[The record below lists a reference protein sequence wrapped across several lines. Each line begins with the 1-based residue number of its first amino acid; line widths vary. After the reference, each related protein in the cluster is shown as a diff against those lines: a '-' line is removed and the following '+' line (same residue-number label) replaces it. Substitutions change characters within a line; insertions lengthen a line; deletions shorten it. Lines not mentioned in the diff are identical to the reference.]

1 MIMVIWLDKLTLG
14 QDDLPSMLTQARPQ
28 YPRTHKN
35 ESIRLSSLCFVR
47 VFPWLQVLRD
57 GSPVSVLLRDSR
69 SLFL

>member
-1 MIMVIWLDKLTLG
+1 MIVTIWLDKLTLG
-14 QDDLPSMLTQARPQ
+14 QDDLPLVFTEAKPQ

-35 ESIRLSSLCFVR
+35 ESIRLSLLCFVS

-57 GSPVSVLLRDSR
+57 GSPVSVLLRDCR

>member
-14 QDDLPSMLTQARPQ
+14 QDHLPSMLTQARLQ

-35 ESIRLSSLCFVR
+35 ESIRLSSLCFVS
-47 VFPWLQVLRD
+47 VFRWLQVLRD
-57 GSPVSVLLRDSR
+57 GSPVSVLLRDCR